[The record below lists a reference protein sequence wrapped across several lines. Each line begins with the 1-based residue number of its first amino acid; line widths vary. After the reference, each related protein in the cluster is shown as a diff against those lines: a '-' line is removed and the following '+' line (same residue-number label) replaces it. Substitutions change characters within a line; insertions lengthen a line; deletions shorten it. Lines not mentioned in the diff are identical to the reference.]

1 MNILNFWFSKTIYN
15 GYDNKGDAIEIST
28 NAQKFIKKKVDTHD
42 VTHLILEASWWL
54 QKLNIYAMFRCSF
67 PKIQFRTQIAK
78 TQIKNW
84 LKWWSF
90 YEIVMNSSA
99 PFKFNPKF
107 LARIILKWAY
117 RPIVLMLVLSIWLE
131 ISFA

>member
-1 MNILNFWFSKTIYN
+1 MQLDVLIYEHLKLL
-15 GYDNKGDAIEIST
+15 NKGDAIEISM

-84 LKWWSF
+84 L
-90 YEIVMNSSA
+90 N
-99 PFKFNPKF
+99 
-107 LARIILKWAY
+107 
-117 RPIVLMLVLSIWLE
+117 
-131 ISFA
+131 